1 MKCTMGAFG
10 NLGASCILKVMLM
23 DSAKLSA
30 KIFADDIAQA
40 PTRDGF
46 GKGSVEAGKAD
57 LNVVVLCADL
67 TESTRAEWFEKEFPG
82 RFVEVGIGEQN
93 MAGLGSGFAAAG
105 KVPFIASYAAFNPGR
120 NYEHIRTT
128 IALNEAN
135 VKICG
140 MHAGVSVGPDGAT
153 HQMLE
158 DIGLMRMLPNML
170 VIAPGDAEEARKA
183 VLAAAKHHGPVY
195 LRFGRAATP
204 VFTTPETPF
213 EIGKA
218 LTLWDSDA
226 PKVALLST
234 SSLSY
239 EALKAAKAL
248 AKDGVESIVLHV
260 PTIKPLDE
268 AAILSA
274 AKRAGAV
281 VTIEEHQAN
290 GGFGSAIAELLGEK
304 QPTPQYRI
312 GVRDQFGQSG
322 DPAELI
328 AHYELDAPAIIRAAQ
343 TLITHV

>member
-1 MKCTMGAFG
+1 
-10 NLGASCILKVMLM
+10 MLNP
-23 DSAKLSA
+23 DVKLSE
-30 KIFADDIAQA
+30 KIFSKDIEKA

-46 GKGSVEAGKAD
+46 GKGTIEAGKANP
-57 LNVVVLCADL
+57 NVLVLCADL
-67 TESTRAEWFEKEFPG
+67 SESTRAEWFEKEFPD
-82 RFVEVGIGEQN
+82 RFIEVGIGEQN
-93 MAGLGSGFAAAG
+93 MAALGSGFAAAG

-158 DIGLMRMLPNML
+158 DIGLMRMLPHMT

-183 VLAAAKHHGPVY
+183 VAWAAAYEGPVY

-204 VFTTPETPF
+204 VFTTIETPF
-213 EIGKA
+213 SFGKA
-218 LTLWDSDA
+218 LTLWDANA
-226 PKVALLST
+226 PTVALLST
-234 SSLSY
+234 GALSY

-248 AKDGVESIVLHV
+248 ADKGIESIVLHV
-260 PTIKPLDE
+260 PTVKPLDE
-268 AAILSA
+268 DAIFAAAL
-274 AKRAGAV
+274 RAGAV

-290 GGFGSAIAELLGEK
+290 GGFGSAVAELLAERR
-304 QPTPQYRI
+304 PTPLYRI

-322 DPAELI
+322 DPDELI
-328 AHYELDAPAIIRAAQ
+328 AYYKLDAAAISAAAEK
-343 TLITHV
+343 LISARRP